1 MVYSQTFQPREE
13 PLEMAGIECGELFE
27 GRGGGS
33 LVTGKLGRKNGNGTD
48 VALFGHYCLQ
58 STEYQYVGTLIK
70 SENFFF
76 IMI

>member
-1 MVYSQTFQPREE
+1 M
-13 PLEMAGIECGELFE
+13 
-27 GRGGGS
+27 
-33 LVTGKLGRKNGNGTD
+33 TGKLGRKNGNGTD